1 MNQALETYLET
12 QVTTATPQRL
22 RLMLVQGALR
32 FANLTGEHWRN
43 NEAEAGAES
52 LIRCRRIVSELLTTI
67 RDGESELNQ
76 KMTDLYR
83 FLFQSLTEAQ
93 RDQDQTK
100 IAEVIKV
107 LEEERNTWTQVC
119 ETHPNDTAFAKPD
132 APKEVTARNSGMP
145 SVATTQAP
153 AASGGFSVDA

>member
-32 FANLTGEHWRN
+32 FANLTSEHWRN
-43 NEAEAGAES
+43 EEAEAGAES

-67 RDGESELNQ
+67 RDGENELNQ

-83 FLFQSLTEAQ
+83 FLFQTLTEAQ
-93 RDQDQTK
+93 RDQDLGK
-100 IAEVIKV
+100 ISEVTKV
-107 LEEERNTWTQVC
+107 LEEECETWTQVC
-119 ETHPNDTAFAKPD
+119 ESHPNNTAFAKPD

-145 SVATTQAP
+145 SIDTASAP
-153 AASGGFSVDA
+153 TASGGFSVDA